1 MHHPLNVAS
10 ATTVASDILLKDQS
24 QFFTPV
30 ETDPTIPRHDSLRQP
45 SPSDARDRGRSPRP
59 RPPHRQSGK
68 RGRSRSEDSD
78 KGDHRRRRRTSSP
91 SSAYPSHEV
100 PQSYGFFASVLKPPG
115 DQLTEE
121 WLLAKLKEDDDANFV
136 TKKSPKDSLAA
147 FSVYK
152 PHIPEFSGEV
162 DSNTLFGGVN
172 GAGAALFQPMS
183 RFIRFCICEGVPI
196 SMHYSL
202 LTKCLTGP
210 AQAFLKASAP
220 ADVQTWGVRRVV
232 ALLYKEFSNTHS
244 DRMWTRLRARLS
256 DPCSFWSAFERGLP
270 NRIPLRR
277 VLMEVVDLL
286 TSHHTQKAEQPEI
299 VATFMRVLPLP
310 LRQAFLASLNPSH
323 QKKLDSMNAEK
334 FEDLVKLFPH
344 TVDVNAVCVQAEA
357 IRNEHPQRNEHPPR
371 TTHAY
376 TQEMA
381 EQDRQR
387 NDEVQRLSSAV
398 ASTVGALSAI
408 AEHIDEA
415 NRAAKAPMP
424 HLLLP

>member
-1 MHHPLNVAS
+1 M
-10 ATTVASDILLKDQS
+10 TEDWLLK
-24 QFFTPV
+24 
-30 ETDPTIPRHDSLRQP
+30 
-45 SPSDARDRGRSPRP
+45 
-59 RPPHRQSGK
+59 
-68 RGRSRSEDSD
+68 
-78 KGDHRRRRRTSSP
+78 
-91 SSAYPSHEV
+91 
-100 PQSYGFFASVLKPPG
+100 
-115 DQLTEE
+115 
-121 WLLAKLKEDDDANFV
+121 KLKEDDDADFV
-136 TKKSPKDSLAA
+136 AKKSLKDSLAA

-152 PHIPEFSGEV
+152 PHIPEFSGKV
-162 DSNTLFGGVN
+162 DCSTLFGGVN
-172 GAGAALFQPMS
+172 GAGAALFQPMI
-183 RFIRFCICEGVPI
+183 RFIRFCISEGVPI

-220 ADVQTWGVRRVV
+220 ADVQTWSVRRLV

-256 DPCSFWSAFERGLP
+256 DPCSFWSVFECGLP

-344 TVDVNAVCVQAEA
+344 TVDVSAVCVQAEA
-357 IRNEHPQRNEHPPR
+357 IRSDHVTRDQAPR
-371 TTHAY
+371 THAY
-376 TQEMA
+376 NHDVMEQE
-381 EQDRQR
+381 RQR
-387 NDEVQRLSSAV
+387 SDEVQ
-398 ASTVGALSAI
+398 
-408 AEHIDEA
+408 
-415 NRAAKAPMP
+415 
-424 HLLLP
+424 